1 MAQQIT
7 FTSPTAAVHESDTI
21 QLFEQA
27 IDSNVREALD
37 DPNTRNTP
45 MVNLG

>member
-7 FTSPTAAVHESDTI
+7 FTSPTAAVNESDTV

-37 DPNTRNTP
+37 DPNTRK
-45 MVNLG
+45 